1 MSSERVQTRRGGKL
15 IVGLTGNIATGK
27 SAVMRLAAD
36 EGALAID
43 ADKIVHE
50 LMDHDADLQ
59 AAIGV
64 AFGSGVRRPD
74 GRIDRKALGDIVFND
89 PQAMQDL
96 EAMVH
101 PPVREELVR
110 RVGESDA
117 SVVFIEAIKLLESG
131 LAEACHQIWV
141 TRCSRQR
148 QLERLRVCRGMET
161 QTAVER
167 IKAQPPP
174 EEKVARADV
183 VIDTDGLMKDTEAQF
198 EMAWSRLPNPATV
211 APKTI
216 PVSSPARSS
225 SVRSQPG
232 DGNRRDRPA
241 SVAEAQEPVARP
253 DDLVVRRARP
263 SDVASILLLIQ
274 KATDGAVKMK
284 RAELLMALS
293 ERGYFIGQ
301 VGAEVSTVMGW
312 NIDSQIG
319 RIEEIFVHPLSAAP
333 LTGTAV
339 LEEIEAS
346 AADHICQV
354 ILAFLP
360 HDVPAEVRQVFERR
374 GFVATAKESLAR
386 NWQAAIEESQPDDT
400 IFLIKI
406 LRDTRITT

>member
-1 MSSERVQTRRGGKL
+1 MSSERVQTHQGGKL

-161 QTAVER
+161 QAAVER

-198 EMAWSRLPNPATV
+198 EMAWSRLPNPAAV
-211 APKTI
+211 PPKTI

-225 SVRSQPG
+225 SARSQPVVPVAVA
-232 DGNRRDRPA
+232 RSA

-339 LEEIEAS
+339 LEEIETS

-374 GFVATAKESLAR
+374 GFVAMEKESLAR
-386 NWQAAIEESQPDDT
+386 NWQAAVEESQPDNT
-400 IFLIKI
+400 IFLVKI
-406 LRDTRITT
+406 LRDTRIT